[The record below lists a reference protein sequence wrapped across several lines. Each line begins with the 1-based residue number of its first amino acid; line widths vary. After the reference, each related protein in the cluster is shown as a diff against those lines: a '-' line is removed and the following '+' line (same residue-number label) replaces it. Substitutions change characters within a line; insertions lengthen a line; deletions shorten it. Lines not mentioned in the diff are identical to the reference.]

1 MKALIPAEE
10 VGVQCVD
17 WYRCIVAQDYEKADA
32 LRVKAKKSIQN
43 MQPDDKVIA
52 YYSLVEY
59 RHNLM
64 RKNLDSQ
71 LDEKKLKE
79 IGQMDPLLKFYYYF
93 MSGLGEFYKA
103 HYKAA
108 IKLYIKAESLLE
120 HVADPYEQAEF
131 FQRIG
136 EGYYRI
142 YQYTFAE
149 SYFERALEIFKSE
162 PDYKEKELDNRHLL
176 AAITSERNQEKKAEE
191 QYIKLIKMAEGYS
204 APLALIYQGFAFH
217 YLRNNH
223 QIQAKECIM
232 KALDSPGH
240 SSTINGMKSKGE
252 LAFIYLRMDKMDQAL
267 PLLEEVESEA
277 DKVKDLEYQLR
288 CFINRHLYVEF
299 NQDKVDDAIKRMEEA
314 ELYFDAIEVC
324 QDVSRFY
331 ENQQNY
337 AKALHYMK
345 RAFHLKGFQFSI
357 GGEVAE

>member
-1 MKALIPAEE
+1 MKTLIPAEE

-17 WYRCIVAQDYEKADA
+17 WYRCIVAQNYVEADA
-32 LRVKAKKSIQN
+32 LRLKAKKSIQN

-52 YYSLVEY
+52 FYSLVEY

-71 LDEKKLKE
+71 LDEKKLEE
-79 IGQMDPLLKFYYYF
+79 IGQMDPLLMFYSYF

-108 IKLYIKAESLLE
+108 IRLYIQAESLLE
-120 HVADPYEQAEF
+120 HVADPFEKAEF

-149 SYFERALEIFKSE
+149 SYIERALDIFMLE

-176 AAITSERNQEKKAEE
+176 AAITSERNLEQKAEE
-191 QYIKLIKMAEGYS
+191 QYINLIKEAEGYPL
-204 APLALIYQGFAFH
+204 PLALIYQSFAFH
-217 YLRNNH
+217 YLRKNN
-223 QIQAKECIM
+223 QNKAKEYIM
-232 KALDSPGH
+232 RALDSPGH

-252 LAFIYLRMDKMDQAL
+252 LAFIHLRMGKMGQAL

-277 DKVKDLEYQLR
+277 DKVCDIEYQLR
-288 CFINRHLYVEF
+288 CLINRHLYVEF
-299 NQDKVDDAIKRMEEA
+299 NQDKVDEGINQMVEA

-331 ENQQNY
+331 ESQEDHV
-337 AKALHYMK
+337 KALHYMK
-345 RAFHLKGFQFSI
+345 RAFHLKGFQFTI